1 MFSIGKFVP
10 GLEEVV
16 DEVLKARSAGS
27 PTDEAVR
34 WTDLEPVQLALAES
48 VVFRQ
53 RTEVDMKSSCD

>member
-1 MFSIGKFVP
+1 
-10 GLEEVV
+10 VV
-16 DEVLKARSAGS
+16 DEMLEAYSAGS